1 MMFMCIYVH
10 IHIYKTYKHIH
21 NILYVC
27 VYRKNLHRNLKNITS
42 GSLGHGQILIFSFRP
57 LCVFICE
64 CVIFTIK
71 LLFKRQ
77 ACLILFSLIL
87 FATVYGPNR
96 AEFTLLSFFPCSL
109 VLAGHCQLW
118 VLELRTLGGFGGRY
132 GSRGFICS
140 SLPYFVVSKED
151 TEIKL
156 ICARIGNELSEKS
169 EFLMF

>member
-96 AEFTLLSFFPCSL
+96 AEFTLIFFPLFSCPCWALPTLGSGTADIGWFWRQVWLKRFHLFFPSLLCSL
-109 VLAGHCQLW
+109 
-118 VLELRTLGGFGGRY
+118 
-132 GSRGFICS
+132 
-140 SLPYFVVSKED
+140 
-151 TEIKL
+151 
-156 ICARIGNELSEKS
+156 
-169 EFLMF
+169 